1 MQRLY
6 RMENKQKKK
15 YKKLKD
21 VEESTFEIEFYKEV
35 PVVSIILLN
44 IFFFISLMIME
55 TVYTTKSKIEAI
67 TMKDR

>member
-1 MQRLY
+1 
-6 RMENKQKKK
+6 MENKQKKK

-21 VEESTFEIEFYKEV
+21 VEESNFEIEFYKEV

>member
-21 VEESTFEIEFYKEV
+21 VEESNFEIEFYKEV